1 LSLAESFLRLV
12 EHVTRDLDLDRLRAD
27 VARFEARHPLLSAKE
42 KARLLIDVT
51 ARKAAAI
58 GAVASLPPGLSA
70 LVALAPELAA
80 VLALQSRLIVAL
92 HLLHGC
98 EPEPEERALEVLA
111 GLAAGAGMQVGRRF
125 GVDVA
130 ERVAGRLLVR
140 LAGREATHFIPL
152 LGAGVA
158 AFLNYTAVQG
168 VGRAALRRLQSRYGP
183 AHLPGGGRVIDVTG
197 SVA

>member
-1 LSLAESFLRLV
+1 MSLAESFLLLV
-12 EHVTRDLDLDRLRAD
+12 DRVTRDLDLERLRAD
-27 VARFEARHPLLSAKE
+27 VARFEARHPSLPARE
-42 KARLLIDVT
+42 KARLLIRTT

-70 LVALAPELAA
+70 LVTLAPELTA
-80 VLALQSRLIVAL
+80 VLVLQSRLIVAL
-92 HLLHGC
+92 HLLHGR

-111 GLAAGAGMQVGRRF
+111 GLAAGAGMQLGRRF
-125 GVDVA
+125 GVEVA

-140 LAGREATHFIPL
+140 LLGREATHFLPL
-152 LGAGVA
+152 LGAGFA
-158 AFLNYTAVQG
+158 AALNYVAVQG
-168 VGRAALRRLQSRYGP
+168 VGRAAQRRLETLYGP